1 MGEAKNT
8 ELVEAFIKRWQGREG
23 GQERA
28 NYVSFLNEL
37 IALLGLPLPDPAD
50 ATHEHNDYVFERAI
64 KKHKDEGDSHG
75 RIDLYKKNSF
85 VLEAK
90 QSRLKGAKKI
100 AGQNDLFTTGV
111 PEGSRGRRGADRA
124 WDVLMLNA
132 KRQAEEYARA
142 HRSTTRYPWPIR
154 SPSAIENPHIPTGMP
169 MSNVASRNLFAALL
183 VLAATSPALAAD
195 DPAAKDA
202 PQGAAVTVLK
212 ASKFCF
218 PNLVE
223 AFGILIPR
231 EETMVRPERPGLK
244 VIEILT
250 DAGETVTAGQNLAR
264 LALPEGGSILVTSPV
279 AGTILSSTAA
289 IGALAS
295 PRGEALFSI
304 IARSEFD
311 LVGMVPT
318 QDLPKLAVNQT
329 ARIRVVGAGE
339 VEGKVR
345 RVASTVEPNSQLG
358 QVFVGVTTN
367 RKLFVNS
374 SGRAIIKTGQSC
386 GVSVPLTAVLYGA
399 GGTVVQVVRRARIET
414 KRVEVGLTD
423 GGQIEIRDGLIEG
436 DIVVARAGA
445 LLREGDPVRAITAE
459 AEAR

>member
-1 MGEAKNT
+1 
-8 ELVEAFIKRWQGREG
+8 
-23 GQERA
+23 
-28 NYVSFLNEL
+28 
-37 IALLGLPLPDPAD
+37 
-50 ATHEHNDYVFERAI
+50 
-64 KKHKDEGDSHG
+64 
-75 RIDLYKKNSF
+75 
-85 VLEAK
+85 
-90 QSRLKGAKKI
+90 
-100 AGQNDLFTTGV
+100 
-111 PEGSRGRRGADRA
+111 
-124 WDVLMLNA
+124 
-132 KRQAEEYARA
+132 
-142 HRSTTRYPWPIR
+142 
-154 SPSAIENPHIPTGMP
+154 
-169 MSNVASRNLFAALL
+169 MSNAASRHLLAPLTAALL
-183 VLAATSPALAAD
+183 ALASPALAAD
-195 DPAAKDA
+195 DPGAKDA
-202 PQGAAVTVLK
+202 PQGAAVTVITATK
-212 ASKFCF
+212 SCF

-231 EETMVRPERPGLK
+231 EETMVRPDRPGLK
-244 VIEILT
+244 VSEILT
-250 DAGETVTAGQNLAR
+250 DPGDTVTAGQNLAR
-264 LALPEGGSILVTSPV
+264 LTLPEGGTTLITAPV
-279 AGTILSSTAA
+279 AGLVLSSTAT

-358 QVFVGVTTN
+358 QVFVGITTN

-374 SGRAIIKTGQSC
+374 SGRAVITTGQSC
-386 GVSVPLTAVLYGA
+386 GVAVPLTAVLYGSA
-399 GGTVVQVVRRARIET
+399 GTVVQVVRRARIET
-414 KRVEVGLTD
+414 KRVQVGLMS

>member
-1 MGEAKNT
+1 MN
-8 ELVEAFIKRWQGREG
+8 
-23 GQERA
+23 
-28 NYVSFLNEL
+28 
-37 IALLGLPLPDPAD
+37 
-50 ATHEHNDYVFERAI
+50 
-64 KKHKDEGDSHG
+64 
-75 RIDLYKKNSF
+75 
-85 VLEAK
+85 
-90 QSRLKGAKKI
+90 
-100 AGQNDLFTTGV
+100 FT
-111 PEGSRGRRGADRA
+111 S
-124 WDVLMLNA
+124 L
-132 KRQAEEYARA
+132 
-142 HRSTTRYPWPIR
+142 H
-154 SPSAIENPHIPTGMP
+154 
-169 MSNVASRNLFAALL
+169 ASRTYLAT
-183 VLAATSPALAAD
+183 LAATLLAFASPVLAAD

-231 EETMVRPERPGLK
+231 EETFVRPDRPGLK
-244 VIEILT
+244 VADILA
-250 DAGETVTAGQNLAR
+250 DPGETVAAGQPLAR
-264 LALPEGGSILVTSPV
+264 LALPEGGTTVVTSPV
-279 AGTILSSTAA
+279 AGTILSSTAT
-289 IGALAS
+289 IGAPAS
-295 PRGEALFSI
+295 PRGEALFSL
-304 IARSEFD
+304 IARNEFD

-318 QDLPKLAVNQT
+318 EDLPKLAVNQT
-329 ARIRVVGAGE
+329 ARIKVVGAGE

-386 GVSVPLTAVLYGA
+386 GVSVPLTAVLYGSA
-399 GGTVVQVVRRARIET
+399 GTVVQVVRRGRIET

-423 GGQIEIRDGLIEG
+423 GGQIEIRDGLTEG